1 MKLELMDTED
11 LLYMIKQHAIV
22 QVLLE
27 RINQKKD
34 PSRNVGPRERLSVES
49 ANRLRNS
56 ILANLFAFYKKRRY
70 KDAKTIHN

>member
-27 RINQKKD
+27 RINQKG
-34 PSRNVGPRERLSVES
+34 SQ
-49 ANRLRNS
+49 
-56 ILANLFAFYKKRRY
+56 
-70 KDAKTIHN
+70 